1 MDENL
6 RSLYGLSMFNKKYLF
21 EIFMENI
28 GNMSKSTMEKYLK
41 KYLES
46 GKIARIGRNAYCIKG
61 ELRDYEY
68 DYSRTSIHIS
78 GILNKD
84 FYDLDFRIGRTVSDE
99 SFFESPN
106 CA

>member
-46 GKIARIGRNAYCIKG
+46 GKIARIGRNAYCI
-61 ELRDYEY
+61 RA
-68 DYSRTSIHIS
+68 S
-78 GILNKD
+78 
-84 FYDLDFRIGRTVSDE
+84 
-99 SFFESPN
+99 
-106 CA
+106 